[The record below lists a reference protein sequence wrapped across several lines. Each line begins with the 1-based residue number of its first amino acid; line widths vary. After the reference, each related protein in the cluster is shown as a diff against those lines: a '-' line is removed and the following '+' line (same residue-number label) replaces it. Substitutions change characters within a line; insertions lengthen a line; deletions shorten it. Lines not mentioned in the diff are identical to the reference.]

1 MKSSPE
7 NAFSGEFRTFWD
19 RHFGPLAPLPH
30 VLRTALPDRWFR
42 AHSLPN
48 SVRYAKTPAEMDT
61 VLMRYRTLAAEVL
74 LEGEECWMLCGTTT
88 SPNARGR
95 YHPSLDYSTLSPLGQ
110 FSHDGDEWWL
120 FGQAAPWA
128 FQETIALME
137 QVAEGLEG
145 TLLVASQK
153 TGEVFAPYDGGC
165 DLIVNSPGRAALLW
179 DRYRAWRS
187 SEPSGL

>member
-1 MKSSPE
+1 
-7 NAFSGEFRTFWD
+7 
-19 RHFGPLAPLPH
+19 
-30 VLRTALPDRWFR
+30 
-42 AHSLPN
+42 
-48 SVRYAKTPAEMDT
+48 MDT

-110 FSHDGDEWWL
+110 FLHDGDEWWL
-120 FGQAAPWA
+120 FGKAAPWA

-137 QVAEGLEG
+137 QRAEGFEG